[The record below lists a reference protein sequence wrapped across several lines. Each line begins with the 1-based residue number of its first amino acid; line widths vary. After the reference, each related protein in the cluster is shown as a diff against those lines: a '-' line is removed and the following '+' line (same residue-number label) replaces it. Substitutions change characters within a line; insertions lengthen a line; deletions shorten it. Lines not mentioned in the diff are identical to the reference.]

1 MHRAPLLGLLPP
13 CPALACALGPPRS
26 LSGAPSCSSLTASQ
40 AGGVLGRPLSQ
51 RQTAALHRAA
61 PHRVRRRLC
70 RTSTSCS
77 SCDLFAGP
85 ALERRL
91 VAASARARLGAGGIS
106 GAHAAG
112 VSAITGVSS
121 IPCRILWLTRAWEP
135 RLRCPAPHGPG
146 LGADLRPPW
155 PRDLALPDLGL
166 R

>member
-106 GAHAAG
+106 GAGAPSVNLGSPVVWSGRAG
-112 VSAITGVSS
+112 G
-121 IPCRILWLTRAWEP
+121 
-135 RLRCPAPHGPG
+135 
-146 LGADLRPPW
+146 
-155 PRDLALPDLGL
+155 
-166 R
+166 